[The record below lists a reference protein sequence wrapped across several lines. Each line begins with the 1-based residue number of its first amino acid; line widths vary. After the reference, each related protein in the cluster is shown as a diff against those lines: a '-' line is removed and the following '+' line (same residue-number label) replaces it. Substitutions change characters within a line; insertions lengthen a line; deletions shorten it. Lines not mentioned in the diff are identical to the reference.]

1 MHMRRFRPRSS
12 QPPSLVSLPTALQE
26 SRGGARHAA
35 MEEGASIE
43 LRLVF
48 RAVVISDSELVVQ
61 FLRRSGACAS
71 SQMCS
76 CKNLTYTYLA
86 TFKLPTMGPQHMPS
100 LARCFDGEF
109 LENVPAF
116 FCFRQLQSAHKI
128 LHGGDGGCV
137 SSGYGSFPHSS
148 IWLQNETTLN
158 CEVTCVIISSRA
170 APY

>member
-109 LENVPAF
+109 LENV
-116 FCFRQLQSAHKI
+116 QLFLLQTAAERSQNSTWWRRRLRVK
-128 LHGGDGGCV
+128 
-137 SSGYGSFPHSS
+137 
-148 IWLQNETTLN
+148 WLW
-158 CEVTCVIISSRA
+158 
-170 APY
+170 

>member
-1 MHMRRFRPRSS
+1 
-12 QPPSLVSLPTALQE
+12 
-26 SRGGARHAA
+26 

-109 LENVPAF
+109 LENV
-116 FCFRQLQSAHKI
+116 QLFLLQTAAERSQNSTWWRRGLRVK
-128 LHGGDGGCV
+128 
-137 SSGYGSFPHSS
+137 
-148 IWLQNETTLN
+148 WLW
-158 CEVTCVIISSRA
+158 
-170 APY
+170 